1 MYLKTNISLKQG
13 YLYIAK
19 FNPASGGV
27 RKTRPCLVIQS
38 DFLNN
43 EINSVMVVP
52 ISSSNKNERPSYQ
65 IKIKSNY
72 LENESYL
79 LTNLITTLDKSRFS
93 KELGPV
99 GKRIYKQV
107 IENITL
113 LIE

>member
-1 MYLKTNISLKQG
+1 MKTNILFKQG

-19 FNPASGGV
+19 FNPASGGI

-52 ISSSNKNERPSYQ
+52 ISSSNKNDRPGYQ
-65 IKIKSNY
+65 IKIQSIY

-93 KELGPV
+93 KELGSV
-99 GKRIYKQV
+99 SKDVYKQV
-107 IENITL
+107 IKTIFL